1 MKNKTVAFVAIGC
14 GGVVVILLIAGILI
28 VSLGFDAAEW
38 VGHQIEIEAERQAL
52 ADNWQPPA
60 DDASPE
66 TFFPPKVSGY
76 ALSTHDM
83 DAAIP
88 AFRFDVPGWHARYGS
103 GESRID
109 VFVYQVSDLEREAL
123 FGRIEETHEND
134 ESSAKRITRM
144 GYRCFYKST
153 RLHQNHFWWIKGWLL
168 VFRTEDSED
177 REAFVREFL
186 KTTTPPPPAIETD
199 E

>member
-28 VSLGFDAAEW
+28 ISLVPDVFEW
-38 VGHQIEIEAERQAL
+38 LGQQIEIEEQRQAL
-52 ADNWQPPA
+52 ADKWQAPA

-66 TFFPPKVSGY
+66 TFFPAKVSAY
-76 ALSTHDM
+76 VLSTQDT

-88 AFRFDVPGWHARYGS
+88 AFRFDVPGWHARYVS
-103 GESRID
+103 GESQID

-123 FGRIEETHEND
+123 FGRIEDTHEDD
-134 ESSAKRITRM
+134 ESSAKLITRM

-153 RLHQNHFWWIKGWLL
+153 RLQQNHFWWIKGWLL

-177 REAFVREFL
+177 REAFVRVFL
-186 KTTTPPPPAIETD
+186 KATTAPPPAIETD